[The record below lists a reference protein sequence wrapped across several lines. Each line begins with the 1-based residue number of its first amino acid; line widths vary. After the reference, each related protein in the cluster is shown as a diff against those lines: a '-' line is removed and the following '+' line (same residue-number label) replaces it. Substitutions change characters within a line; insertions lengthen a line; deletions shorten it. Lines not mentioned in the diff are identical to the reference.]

1 MNEPDLS
8 FIKSDIDLS
17 QVAPLNRRRVVAFV
31 NCYLYKMIDFLN
43 AFANRAERAILE
55 AERQLRAADIKL
67 QLLEA
72 KLASIPDST
81 LDAAELQSERSKQMA
96 APSQTPPV
104 GNEPKAES
112 LQNPDVKENSQA
124 AAPPAAIEA
133 VRSEAARHETSTTAP
148 HVLLVKDDP
157 AFAKYFKMLKMPS
170 QCTFTKCHQFITPT
184 GRAN

>member
-17 QVAPLNRRRVVAFV
+17 EVAPLNRRRVVAFV

-72 KLASIPDST
+72 KLASIPDSIPDT
-81 LDAAELQSERSKQMA
+81 TELQSESSRQTA
-96 APSQTPPV
+96 AFSPAGFHYFEFLCFFYEAPPV
-104 GNEPKAES
+104 VNEPKVAAS
-112 LQNPDVKENSQA
+112 QNADVKENPQA
-124 AAPPAAIEA
+124 AIASVAETIQ
-133 VRSEAARHETSTTAP
+133 SEAHKRESNENASKGVVEPA
-148 HVLLVKDDP
+148 VK
-157 AFAKYFKMLKMPS
+157 LKMQSEGVDPS
-170 QCTFTKCHQFITPT
+170 ML
-184 GRAN
+184 